1 MLTALALVAVAA
13 TGCTVL
19 QTAAFLIRG
28 TDTAAEYDGLT
39 DKRVAVICK
48 SEQMEELSNNG
59 MARALSE
66 ALFQQLKDNDKK
78 IRLVEPQKIAAL
90 MDEQGLEDPIQIGRK
105 LKAEKVLV
113 IDIESFR
120 VNEGQTL
127 YQGRAA
133 LKIHVYDVASKEEEW
148 HKQPP
153 QFLYPKIGP
162 KPAQEISEGE
172 FRNHFIAVLA
182 EHIGR
187 YFYAHDR
194 YPVEDDG
201 SL

>member
-1 MLTALALVAVAA
+1 MLTALGLLTAA
-13 TGCTVL
+13 SAGCTVL
-19 QTAAFLIRG
+19 ETAALLIKG
-28 TDTAAEYDGLT
+28 TDTAAEYEGLSG
-39 DKRVAVICK
+39 KRVAIVCK
-48 SEQMEELSNNG
+48 SVYMEELNNSG

-66 ALFQQLKDNDKK
+66 ALFERLKDNDKK
-78 IRLVEPQKIAAL
+78 IKLVEPQKVAAL
-90 MDEQGLEDPIQIGRK
+90 MDEQGLEDPIEIARK

-120 VNEGQTL
+120 VHEGQTL
-127 YQGRAA
+127 YQGRAG
-133 LKIHVYDVASKEEEW
+133 LRIHVYDVASKEEEW

-162 KPAQEISEGE
+162 KPAQEISESE
-172 FRNHFIAVLA
+172 FRNRFVAVLA

-201 SL
+201 AL

>member
-1 MLTALALVAVAA
+1 MFAALGLLTAASA
-13 TGCTVL
+13 GCTVFE
-19 QTAAFLIRG
+19 TAALLIKG
-28 TDTAAEYDGLT
+28 TDTAAEYEGLEG
-39 DKRVAVICK
+39 KRVAIICK
-48 SEQMEELSNNG
+48 SVQMEELNNSG

-66 ALFQQLKDNDKK
+66 ALFQRIKDNNKK
-78 IRLVEPQKIAAL
+78 IHLVKPQKVTAL
-90 MDEQGLEDPIQIGRK
+90 MDEQGLEDPIQIGKK

-127 YQGRAA
+127 FQGCAA
-133 LKIHVYDVASKEEEW
+133 LKIHVYDVASKEEDW
-148 HKQPP
+148 HKQPS

-162 KPAQEISEGE
+162 KPAQETSEGE

-182 EHIGR
+182 DHIGR